1 MKDVNL
7 LTSNGVNVEESLELF
22 GDMEMYDETLNDF
35 LDMVDEKLA
44 KLENFK
50 VASDMP
56 NYAIEVHSLKSDARY
71 LGFAKLADVAYQ
83 SELKSKAGDQLFV
96 MDNHPIVISE
106 AKKMIV
112 LAKKYLG
119 KPVSPEEEA
128 AANAPAPTPVAA
140 PTLAPVAAPAPMP
153 GVAPAPMP
161 GVAPAPM
168 PGVAPAP
175 MPGVAPAP
183 MPGVAPAPMPGVAPA
198 PMPGVA
204 PTPMPGVAPA
214 PMPGVAPAPM
224 PGVAPA
230 PMPAQPAMPQV
241 PGIDTIL
248 VVDDSNL
255 VANFIKKIFDNR
267 YHVHIA
273 SDGAKAIEFLNNSG
287 NAIIKCCLLDLNM
300 PNVNGYQVLEHFK
313 QNGYFV
319 KFPVAVISGV
329 EDSASLD
336 PIYSYP
342 IVDILSKPFNERD
355 VQRVIEKCLATY
367 N

>member
-140 PTLAPVAAPAPMP
+140 PTPAPVAAPAPMP

-168 PGVAPAP
+168 PGVAPA
-175 MPGVAPAP
+175 
-183 MPGVAPAPMPGVAPA
+183 
-198 PMPGVA
+198 
-204 PTPMPGVAPA
+204 PMPGVAPA

>member
-140 PTLAPVAAPAPMP
+140 PTPAPVA
-153 GVAPAPMP
+153 
-161 GVAPAPM
+161 
-168 PGVAPAP
+168 
-175 MPGVAPAP
+175 
-183 MPGVAPAPMPGVAPA
+183 
-198 PMPGVA
+198 
-204 PTPMPGVAPA
+204 
-214 PMPGVAPAPM
+214 APAPM

-300 PNVNGYQVLEHFK
+300 PNINGYQVLEHFK

>member
-140 PTLAPVAAPAPMP
+140 PTPAPVAAPAPMP

-175 MPGVAPAP
+175 MP
-183 MPGVAPAPMPGVAPA
+183 
-198 PMPGVA
+198 
-204 PTPMPGVAPA
+204 
-214 PMPGVAPAPM
+214 
-224 PGVAPA
+224 
-230 PMPAQPAMPQV
+230 AQPVMPQV

-300 PNVNGYQVLEHFK
+300 PNINGYQVLEHFK

>member
-140 PTLAPVAAPAPMP
+140 PTPAPVAAPAPMP

-183 MPGVAPAPMPGVAPA
+183 MPGVAPAPMPGVAPE
-198 PMPGVA
+198 
-204 PTPMPGVAPA
+204 